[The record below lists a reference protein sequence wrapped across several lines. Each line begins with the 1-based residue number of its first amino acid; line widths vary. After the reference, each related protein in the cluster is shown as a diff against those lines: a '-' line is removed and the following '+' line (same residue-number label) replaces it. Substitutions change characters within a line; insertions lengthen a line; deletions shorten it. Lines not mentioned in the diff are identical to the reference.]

1 LRYFFIVTLSLATS
15 LAWVIYLYN
24 IDAFEKEKIKNIV
37 FVFLIGTIFP
47 FIIYPIHD
55 FVFKPLQI
63 YQGEGY
69 LSSFLYNFLAVGLLE
84 ECIKLVPTLFA
95 LYALKNSIS
104 EPFDFIKYSGISALG
119 FAFGENIEYALNY
132 GTQVLVSRSILS
144 VPAHMFFACLTCY
157 GFILAKYR
165 KKGVGYIFIFIILG
179 ALAHGLFDFILE
191 TNWFALSMILCVL
204 LFCFCLEAF
213 VEMTNNT
220 LNVSPHY
227 NPKIVID
234 QVVVRKQLLLFYF
247 PIIITTIIVA
257 TLYDDAESALGAYI
271 YLMVWQSSLI
281 VLMFY
286 RMSRFSIIENYW
298 KPIHPSLP
306 FTLKKKIGSND
317 VNIFFGLLTIKGEGY
332 NSARLAS
339 LYDEDIIVK
348 GLHKS
353 SLLSKTYKA
362 RIIKKSYLSTEA
374 IYILSMT
381 DETFPIK
388 NKSFIVRAKT
398 NGISHTMNN
407 NPIVS
412 LNSLSPEQKLVF
424 HEWVILIKS
433 ENKEND

>member
-1 LRYFFIVTLSLATS
+1 MV
-15 LAWVIYLYN
+15 YLYN
-24 IDAFEKEKIKNIV
+24 IDAFEKEKLKNIF

-69 LSSFLYNFLAVGLLE
+69 LNSFLYNFLAVGLLE
-84 ECIKLVPTLFA
+84 ESIKLVPTLFA
-95 LYALKNSIS
+95 LYILKNSIS

-119 FAFGENIEYALNY
+119 FAFGENIEYAINY

-144 VPAHMFFACLTCY
+144 VPAHMFFACLSCY
-157 GFILAKYR
+157 GFVLVKYR
-165 KKGVGYIFIFIILG
+165 QKAFYHIILFLLIG

-191 TNWFALSMILCVL
+191 TNWMVLSMLLCVL
-204 LFCFCLEAF
+204 LFCCCLEAF
-213 VEMTNNT
+213 VEMTNNA

-234 QVVVRKQLLLFYF
+234 QVEVRKKLLLFYF

-257 TLYDDAESALGAYI
+257 TLYDDADSALGAYI

-298 KPIHPSLP
+298 KPLRPSFP
-306 FTLKKKIGSND
+306 FTMKKKLGSND

-339 LYDEDIIVK
+339 LYDEDIYVK
-348 GLHKS
+348 ALHKS
-353 SLLSKTYKA
+353 SNLTRPYKA
-362 RIIKKSYLSTEA
+362 RIVKKSYLKTEA
-374 IYILSMT
+374 IYILSIT
-381 DETFPIK
+381 DETFPIR
-388 NKSFIVRAKT
+388 NKSYILRAKT
-398 NGISHTMNN
+398 NGISHTMKN

-412 LNSLSPEQKLVF
+412 LNSLNHDQKIIF
-424 HEWVILIKS
+424 HEWVILIKP
-433 ENKEND
+433 ENKEIEN